1 MFEGHPVDMALR
13 YANVVKLM
21 FFTAAVSPILPI
33 GLPMSLLGLLIL
45 YWVDKYLLLRRY
57 TCKNYLD
64 AELAKEMMNIL
75 PLYTVF
81 FSIGNM
87 LIFLSRP
94 ASQKDNWGLGVRLDT
109 NFFVALLG
117 IIVAIIY
124 RFILFIIFL
133 DTYLT

>member
-1 MFEGHPVDMALR
+1 
-13 YANVVKLM
+13 M
-21 FFTAAVSPILPI
+21 FFTAAVSPILPV

-57 TCKNYLD
+57 SCKNYLD

-94 ASQKDNWGLGVRLDT
+94 APENDNWGLRIRLDT
-109 NFFVALLG
+109 NFFVALFG
-117 IIVAIIY
+117 IILAIIY
-124 RFILFIIFL
+124 RFSYIFFYL